1 MNYKK
6 VRLDFPIFGKK
17 GVPKEFVYFD
27 SAATSQKPK
36 PVIDA
41 IVDFYENYNANVY
54 RGVYD
59 FSERATTVYE
69 SSRQKIAEFINAT
82 DSSEIVFTSGATEG
96 INFVAEKWVRKNLSE
111 GDEILISEV
120 EHHSNLLPWQRLA
133 KEVGA
138 TLRFIPL
145 NKSTYTIGLEKKDGP
160 KDHKIS
166 FYKEVGSDKKESYQ
180 KPKESFWEEF
190 ITEKTKFIAVTS
202 DSNVLGPVWGVDN
215 DILHDLIKRAK
226 AVGAKVL
233 VDATQT
239 VPHGKIDVAKLDVD
253 FLVFSGHKMLGPTGI
268 GVLYM
273 KKDLHDSIEPYH
285 VGGSMVHS
293 VGLEKSIWKEAP
305 YKFEAGTPPIAQ
317 VVGLGAA
324 VDYLKNNVNFTEL
337 MEYEANLCAK
347 LIDGLGEIEGVTI
360 LGNRNLLKKCGHL
373 VSFEIDGVHPH
384 DIAAYLDVRGVMVR
398 AGHHCA
404 QPLVELLGTSSTLRA
419 SFYLYNTE
427 EEIGLL
433 LENLKEAIKSLKNK

>member
-36 PVIDA
+36 HVIDA
-41 IVDFYENYNANVY
+41 IVDFYENYNSNVY

-59 FSERATTVYE
+59 SSERATTVYE
-69 SSRQKIAEFINAT
+69 SSRQKVAEFVNAS
-82 DSSEIVFTSGATEG
+82 DSSEIVFTRGATEG
-96 INFVAEKWVRKNLSE
+96 INFIAEKWVRKNLSK

-120 EHHSNLLPWQRLA
+120 EHHSNFLPWQRLA
-133 KEVGA
+133 KEIGV

-145 NKSTYTIGLEKKDGP
+145 NKSTYTIGLEKKSDT

-166 FYKEVGSDKKESYQ
+166 FYEEIGKDEKESYQ
-180 KPKESFWEEF
+180 APKEDFWEEL
-190 ITEKTKFIAVTS
+190 ITKKTKFISVTS
-202 DSNVLGPVWGVDN
+202 DSNVLGPVWGIGN
-215 DILHDLIKRAK
+215 EILHDLVKRAK

-239 VPHGKIDVAKLDVD
+239 VPHCKIDVTKLDAD

-268 GVLYM
+268 GVLYI

-293 VGLEKSIWKEAP
+293 TGLEESIWREAP

-317 VVGLGAA
+317 VIGFGAA
-324 VDYLKNNVNFTEL
+324 VDYLKNNVNFTDL
-337 MEYEANLCAK
+337 REYEANLCAK

-360 LGNRNLLKKCGHL
+360 LGNVDLLKKCGHL

-384 DIAAYLDVRGVMVR
+384 DIATYLDMRGIMVR

-404 QPLVELLGTSSTLRA
+404 QPLAELLGAASSLRA

-427 EEIGLL
+427 EEVGLL
-433 LENLKEAIKSLKNK
+433 LENLKEAIKSLKK